1 MSEGLVRA
9 IRRWDLVAIAI
20 NGIIGAGIF
29 GLPSKVYALSGVAS
43 LVAYLVCAVV
53 VIFIVLC
60 FAEVGSRFA
69 DTGGPYLYARRAFG
83 PAVGFGVGWLLWLA
97 RLTAF
102 AANCNL
108 MVAYLSYFWPAV
120 GGGSIRKIFIVAV
133 VMAFTL
139 VNLVGVRDAALVSD
153 FFSVAKLVPILIFIS
168 VGLFYLNPEN
178 FSASELPSYGG
189 FSQSVLLLIYAFT
202 GFEMAVIP
210 TGEVRDPKRDIPV
223 ALLFGIAL
231 VMLVYVLIQVVCIGT
246 LPGLGA
252 SERPLADAAGR
263 FMGSGGAAL
272 ISAGAII
279 SIIGNLNVIVLA
291 ASRLPFAMSEQ
302 GQLPRALSA
311 VHKKFHTPHVSILI
325 SAGLALALTLSRSFT
340 AALTISTIARL
351 VTYAVTC
358 ASLPVLRRR
367 EGLIEAGFK
376 APLGGLI
383 SAAVLLLSI
392 WLLSNS
398 SAREARDSAVA
409 ALIGLLVYL
418 SYRLWLRRERRLAAA
433 SRRA

>member
-1 MSEGLVRA
+1 MGEGLIRA

-29 GLPSKVYALSGVAS
+29 GLPSKVYALSGVVS
-43 LVAYLVCAVV
+43 LAAYLVCAIVV
-53 VIFIVLC
+53 MFIVLC

-69 DTGGPYLYARRAFG
+69 DTGGPYLYAYRAFG

-120 GGGSIRKIFIVAV
+120 GGGAVRKAFIIAV
-133 VMAFTL
+133 VIAFTL

-153 FFSVAKLVPILIFIS
+153 VFSVAKLAPIMIFIWL
-168 VGLFYLNPEN
+168 GLFHLNPQS

-210 TGEVRDPKRDIPV
+210 AGEVRDPKRDIPV
-223 ALLFGIAL
+223 ALLFSIAL
-231 VMLVYVLIQVVCIGT
+231 VMLVYLLIQVVCIGT
-246 LPGLGA
+246 LPGLAA
-252 SERPLADAAGR
+252 SERPLADAASR
-263 FMGSGGAAL
+263 FMGGAGAAL

-279 SIIGNLNVIVLA
+279 SITGNLNVIVLA
-291 ASRLPFAMSEQ
+291 ASRLPFAMSER
-302 GQLPRALSA
+302 GQLPRTLSSI
-311 VHKKFHTPHVSILI
+311 HGRFHTPHVSILI
-325 SAGLALALTLSRSFT
+325 SAALALALTLSRGFT

-351 VTYAVTC
+351 LTYAVTC

-367 EGLIEAGFK
+367 EGAIETGFK
-376 APLGGLI
+376 APLGTI
-383 SAAVLLLSI
+383 VSAAVLLLSA

-398 SAREARDSAVA
+398 SPREARDSAAA
-409 ALIGLLVYL
+409 ALVGLLVYT
-418 SYRLWLRRERRLAAA
+418 SYKLWLRWERKAAVVED
-433 SRRA
+433 